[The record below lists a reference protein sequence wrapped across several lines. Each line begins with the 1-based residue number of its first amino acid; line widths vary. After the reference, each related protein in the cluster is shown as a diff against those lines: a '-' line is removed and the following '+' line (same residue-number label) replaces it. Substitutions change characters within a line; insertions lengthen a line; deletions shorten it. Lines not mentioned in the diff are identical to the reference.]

1 MINDNIVQS
10 KRQSDAT
17 KKYFLNWIL
26 VAELLH
32 LMKKFRDKVKMMISL
47 QNIDERGANDPAC
60 HLLCQGLWN
69 VL

>member
-26 VAELLH
+26 VAELLY
-32 LMKKFRDKVKMMISL
+32 LVKKFRDKVK
-47 QNIDERGANDPAC
+47 NDDIFAKY
-60 HLLCQGLWN
+60 
-69 VL
+69 